1 MHRLLPVLLLAA
13 PALSA
18 EVALRDHAESAGPV
32 VLVGDVAAVTGAG
45 ADAVRA
51 VPVTPM
57 RPSGVRVTADEV
69 RRRLASAGLWD
80 AETRLTGAAR
90 CAVRAVARKTA
101 APPPAGVSPYQRRQ
115 AARKLEALVADRLSD
130 AFPDRAFGVAVALAD
145 EHVAAVLSAT
155 RTRLSGGDADLT
167 RPQSLTLH
175 STPPVPFTATLT
187 ETPAVVVA
195 AATLPRG
202 TVLRESHLRLAAAGE
217 EGLTDVT
224 PLLGQQLQRPLAAGR
239 PLAGRDVKPVQ
250 LVRNGAVVTVTV
262 ELPGVRVARQM
273 KSRDA
278 GGLGETIQ
286 CVSLDGRK
294 VLAATVTGPN
304 AASVGPPAAAP
315 ASLAD
320 ETGTVTFRATEDRA
334 TEDRPTTGPPGG
346 IR

>member
-1 MHRLLPVLLLAA
+1 MHRLLPVLLFAA

-18 EVALRDHAESAGPV
+18 EVALRGHAEAAGPV
-32 VLVGDVAAVTGAG
+32 VLLGDVAIVTGPD
-45 ADAVRA
+45 ADAVRS

-90 CAVRAVARKTA
+90 CTVRAVVKKTA
-101 APPPAGVSPYQRRQ
+101 APKRAGVLPHERQQ
-115 AARKLEALVADRLSD
+115 AARELEELVADRLSV
-130 AFPDRAFGVAVALAD
+130 AFPGRRFGVAVALAD
-145 EHVAAVLSAT
+145 EHVAAVLAASQA
-155 RTRLSGGDADLT
+155 RLSGGDADLT
-167 RPQSLTLH
+167 SLQSLTLH
-175 STPPVPFTATLT
+175 STPPVPFTATVT

-195 AATLPRG
+195 AASLPRG
-202 TVLRESHLRLAAAGE
+202 TVLRESHLRLAATGE
-217 EGLTDVT
+217 GGLTDVT
-224 PLLGQQLQRPLAAGR
+224 PLIGQQLQRPLAAGR

-250 LVRNGAVVTVTV
+250 LVRNGAIVTVTV

-278 GGLGETIQ
+278 GGLGEVIQ

-294 VLAATVTGPN
+294 VLAATITGPN
-304 AASVGPPAAAP
+304 AAAVGPPTAAAS
-315 ASLAD
+315 SLAD
-320 ETGTVTFRATEDRA
+320 ETGTVTFQ
-334 TEDRPTTGPPGG
+334 PTKGPPGG

>member
-1 MHRLLPVLLLAA
+1 MHRLLPVLLFAA

-18 EVALRDHAESAGPV
+18 EVALRDHAEVARPV
-32 VLVGDVAAVTGAG
+32 VRVGDVASVTGPN

-57 RPSGVRVTADEV
+57 RPSGVRVTADEI

-80 AETRLTGAAR
+80 AETELTGAGR
-90 CAVRAVARKTA
+90 CAVRVAAKKAA
-101 APPPAGVSPYQRRQ
+101 APLRAGVSPNERGR
-115 AARKLEALVADRLSD
+115 AARKLEVLVADRLSV

-145 EHVAAVLSAT
+145 EHVEAVLAASQ
-155 RTRLSGGDADLT
+155 TRLSGGDADLT
-167 RPQSLTLH
+167 RPQALTLH
-175 STPPVPFTATLT
+175 STPPVPFTATVT

-195 AATLPRG
+195 AASLPRG
-202 TVLRESHLRLAAAGE
+202 TVLRESHLRLAAAGG

-224 PLLGQQLQRPLAAGR
+224 PLIGQQLQRPLAAGR
-239 PLAGRDVKPVQ
+239 PLASRDVKPVQ
-250 LVRNGAVVTVTV
+250 LVRNGAIVTVTV

-278 GGLGETIQ
+278 GGLGEVIQ

-294 VLAATVTGPN
+294 VLAATITGPN
-304 AASVGPPAAAP
+304 SAAVGPPTAAP
-315 ASLAD
+315 VSLAD
-320 ETGTVTFRATEDRA
+320 ETGTVTFQPTE
-334 TEDRPTTGPPGG
+334 GQPGG